1 MISTRQNKL
10 SEKVSIKENV
20 SEGDDDNSLKISI
33 RNKSLAKNDEDID
46 DDELDIEILSK
57 EEIKQDRNKENLIVV
72 DLREAISPINESGSK
87 EKPVLSISLD
97 QKETKNNSSRTQR
110 RSSKRKNKNFDTDE
124 DLPKSNTRDDR
135 TLTDIVNESAHF
147 ADDNTSF
154 EIRPSVLYKEENT
167 ENQISQ
173 NMITKLYKS
182 PEQNHYTKMS
192 NLTPNDSANIVM
204 IESIVEDK
212 LKKTN
217 NLINEAID
225 ALKYERVPAISDAN
239 ISKIPYVDS
248 DRHYFNETSNISN
261 VMTNNEIIDRHISKE
276 FKLDEQTM
284 IEK

>member
-261 VMTNNEIIDRHISKE
+261 VMTNNENIDRHISKE
-276 FKLDEQTM
+276 FKLDEQNM